1 MKFAYF
7 VIHPGKN
14 HPPQNKKVSKKKK
27 KKTHRFHILHFPNST
42 GLFTKPSGCPW
53 TLAAREKEGRKKG
66 RGVEGSAGG
75 QAGTQAGRQPTCSS
89 AWTAAAP
96 GLRLLWLGK
105 GCSVKFA

>member
-1 MKFAYF
+1 LPIE
-7 VIHPGKN
+7 IHYLNLNNKN
-14 HPPQNKKVSKKKK
+14 KNKNKIKNK
-27 KKTHRFHILHFPNST
+27 HRFHILHFPNST

-75 QAGTQAGRQPTCSS
+75 QAGTQAGTQAGRQPTCRS